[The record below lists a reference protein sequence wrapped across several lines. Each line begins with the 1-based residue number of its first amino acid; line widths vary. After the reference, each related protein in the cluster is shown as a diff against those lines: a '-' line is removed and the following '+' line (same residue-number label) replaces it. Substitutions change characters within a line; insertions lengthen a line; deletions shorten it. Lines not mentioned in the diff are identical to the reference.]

1 MSKNFYTSKKPKTN
15 PDLLVIYSN
24 VIFIEQVIFNSVA
37 YDAGVKNRDFV
48 VEVNGTKVFDF
59 TQDEFKELIKNAG
72 DELHL
77 KIER

>member
-1 MSKNFYTSKKPKTN
+1 M
-15 PDLLVIYSN
+15 
-24 VIFIEQVIFNSVA
+24 
-37 YDAGVKNRDFV
+37 KNRDFV